1 MRKAFLQLHIA
12 VFLAGFTGVLGR
24 LIELQE
30 GLLVWYRL
38 LFSAIT
44 MWVLFSITK
53 SLKALPFK
61 DVLKVT
67 GVGCIAAFHWV
78 TFYGAIKYSNI
89 SVALVCFS
97 AIGFFTALFEPIVFR
112 KKIVWIELMLGL
124 LVMGGIFIIFH
135 FDPQYKKGIIFGI
148 ISAMLGA
155 IFPVFNRQ
163 LMQRMNAPTLMT
175 WELSGGLVS
184 LTILLPFYF
193 QGFPPAYWIPTLSD
207 FLWLLVLSWLCSVWA
222 FQLSANALKKISA
235 FTVNLTYNLEPVY
248 GIILAF
254 IMYNENKYLG
264 ISFYLGLSLIIL
276 AVLLQSW
283 RIYRQRKRY

>member
-112 KKIVWIELMLGL
+112 KKIVWIELMLGV
-124 LVMGGIFIIFH
+124 LVMVGIFIIFH
-135 FDPQYKKGIIFGI
+135 FDPQFKKGIIFGI

-175 WELSGGLVS
+175 WELSGGLIS
-184 LTILLPFYF
+184 LTLLLPFYF

>member
-112 KKIVWIELMLGL
+112 KKIVWIELMLGV
-124 LVMGGIFIIFH
+124 LVMVGIFIIFH
-135 FDPQYKKGIIFGI
+135 FDPQFKKGIIFGI

-155 IFPVFNRQ
+155 IFPVFNLQ

-184 LTILLPFYF
+184 LTVLLPFYF
-193 QGFPPAYWIPTLSD
+193 QSFPPAYWLPTLSD

>member
-184 LTILLPFYF
+184 LTVLLPFYF